1 MSMSRDEVRKALIDS
16 ILAVAPEADFAQL
29 RPDRPVRGQLDIDSF
44 DFLTILEHLHEKI
57 GRRGSGVR
65 LRQDDDARRLGGI
78 SGAPPRR
85 RPGWITGA
93 IALSFEGSP
102 NPVGPRTYPS
112 LSYSSRYWLC

>member
-57 GRRGSGVR
+57 GVDVPESDYGKMMTLDGSVDY
-65 LRQDDDARRLGGI
+65 LVRRL
-78 SGAPPRR
+78 AE
-85 RPGWITGA
+85 A
-93 IALSFEGSP
+93 
-102 NPVGPRTYPS
+102 
-112 LSYSSRYWLC
+112 